1 MSVCA
6 RAVLLDRNESGALN
20 PLELRAS
27 LMACSATGIITEL
40 TELQPLDQAYRP
52 WQTIVTEGE
61 EKGDDG
67 QPKKKKFLNKASASS
82 DNFDDFEKK
91 NLVKHGGKQMYLDY
105 PISVMDGT
113 VVLLGNEGV
122 GIGHRTDP
130 AAWAM
135 RIEFQYDP
143 EWKDAQGDGT
153 TNEYSV
159 LVSSYRQN
167 AIIAK
172 VLRMDDTKWTHIQF
186 FVRCIRRKP
195 ASTALCVL
203 HVHRMCLL
211 LCVVCTQN
219 LLREPG

>member
-1 MSVCA
+1 
-6 RAVLLDRNESGALN
+6 
-20 PLELRAS
+20 
-27 LMACSATGIITEL
+27 
-40 TELQPLDQAYRP
+40 
-52 WQTIVTEGE
+52 
-61 EKGDDG
+61 
-67 QPKKKKFLNKASASS
+67 
-82 DNFDDFEKK
+82 
-91 NLVKHGGKQMYLDY
+91 
-105 PISVMDGT
+105 MDGT

-143 EWKDAQGDGT
+143 EWKDAQGNGT

-172 VLRMDDTKWTHIQF
+172 VLRMDDAKEWTHIQF

-195 ASTALCVL
+195 RFNCTLRL
-203 HVHRMCLL
+203 H
-211 LCVVCTQN
+211 
-219 LLREPG
+219 LR

>member
-40 TELQPLDQAYRP
+40 TELQPLDQAYHP

-61 EKGDDG
+61 EKGEDG
-67 QPKKKKFLNKASASS
+67 KLLKFLNKASASS
-82 DNFDDFEKK
+82 ENFDDFEKK
-91 NLVKHGGKQMYLDY
+91 NLVKRGGKKIYQDY

-143 EWKDAQGDGT
+143 EWKEAQGNGT

-172 VLRMDDTKWTHIQF
+172 VLRMDDAKEWTHIQF

-195 ASTALCVL
+195 RFNCTLRL
-203 HVHRMCLL
+203 H
-211 LCVVCTQN
+211 
-219 LLREPG
+219 LR

>member
-1 MSVCA
+1 
-6 RAVLLDRNESGALN
+6 
-20 PLELRAS
+20 
-27 LMACSATGIITEL
+27 
-40 TELQPLDQAYRP
+40 
-52 WQTIVTEGE
+52 
-61 EKGDDG
+61 
-67 QPKKKKFLNKASASS
+67 
-82 DNFDDFEKK
+82 
-91 NLVKHGGKQMYLDY
+91 MYKDY

-143 EWKDAQGDGT
+143 EWKDAQGNGT

-172 VLRMDDTKWTHIQF
+172 VLRMDDEKGWTHIQF

-195 ASTALCVL
+195 RFNCTLRLTLALN
-203 HVHRMCLL
+203 
-211 LCVVCTQN
+211 VCCYAQFAPRTCFENQ
-219 LLREPG
+219 LSA